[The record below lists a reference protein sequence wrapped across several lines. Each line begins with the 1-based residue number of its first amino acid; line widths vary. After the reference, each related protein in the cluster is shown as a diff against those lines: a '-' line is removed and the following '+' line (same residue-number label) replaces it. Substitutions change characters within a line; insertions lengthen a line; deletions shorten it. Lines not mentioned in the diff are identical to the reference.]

1 MLQTCVVALQTCVAA
16 LQTCHLTPNHQVL
29 DDARIKAIAAR
40 LGVTAEQVV
49 FRWAEDVG
57 MMPLTG
63 TSSDVH
69 RQQDLAAAKK
79 LMV

>member
-1 MLQTCVVALQTCVAA
+1 M
-16 LQTCHLTPNHQVL
+16 
-29 DDARIKAIAAR
+29 
-40 LGVTAEQVV
+40 TAEQVV

-69 RQQDLAAAKK
+69 RQQDLAAAESG
-79 LMV
+79 LELSDDDRRVIEMAGVPQR